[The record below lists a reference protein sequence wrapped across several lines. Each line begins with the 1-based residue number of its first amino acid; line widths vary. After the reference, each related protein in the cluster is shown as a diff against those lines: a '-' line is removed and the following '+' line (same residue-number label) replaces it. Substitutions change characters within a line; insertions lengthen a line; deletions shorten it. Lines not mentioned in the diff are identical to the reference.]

1 MYQHSQHQ
9 KHQEGEADPSRL
21 DPGTKWQRL
30 LDYLEA
36 RARRVGRLLRQED
49 PHLGYQEAQARLL
62 RTLEELKTIERIRE
76 IVRLIDFG
84 KDLPSS
90 DAGDFLKA
98 DGVEVTDDDLYED
111 V

>member
-1 MYQHSQHQ
+1 
-9 KHQEGEADPSRL
+9 
-21 DPGTKWQRL
+21 
-30 LDYLEA
+30 
-36 RARRVGRLLRQED
+36 
-49 PHLGYQEAQARLL
+49 
-62 RTLEELKTIERIRE
+62 LEELKTIERIRE

-98 DGVEVTDDDLYED
+98 DGVEVTDGDLYED